1 MVLCSQA
8 TTASISGDI
17 TSDSATLGKFSI
29 DDTSIIASG
38 SRMVLD
44 AENYRIQLLDEDFV
58 PLVNINA
65 GSTLVT
71 PSAGAAVSVTYDM
84 VASTLSDNASSG
96 TQQVSV
102 RIILMQPR

>member
-1 MVLCSQA
+1 MVLVRRKFTVTQDGAMFA

-44 AENYRIQLLDEDFV
+44 AENYRI
-58 PLVNINA
+58 I
-65 GSTLVT
+65 T
-71 PSAGAAVSVTYDM
+71 
-84 VASTLSDNASSG
+84 
-96 TQQVSV
+96 
-102 RIILMQPR
+102 